1 MLASDNTFGARMKI
15 EQRIW
20 QPGSNWRVLDGGAP
34 VAPSLVL
41 YFAAPGTLDDGKR
54 FAELRRAY
62 PKATLLGCSTG
73 GEIVGEDVHDG
84 SVIATAIEFAATELR
99 SVKERV
105 APGRSAFDIG
115 ERLAKPL
122 ARDGLRGIFVLSD
135 GTTVN
140 GTDLVAGLQHV
151 LGRDI
156 GLTGGLA
163 GDGAN
168 FRTTRVGLDTNP
180 EPGNVV
186 AVGFYGER
194 IRIASGSVGGWD
206 AVGPQRVVTRAE
218 GNMLYDLD
226 GQPALDLY
234 KQYLGAEVANL
245 PASALLFPLRIHPP
259 GDPGA
264 ALVRTVVGIDEAKKA
279 MIFAGSIPQRHIAQV
294 MLGHFDKLIA
304 GAGDAARKAA
314 LPDAKLAILV
324 SCIGRKLLLG
334 QRIADEVEAVA
345 EVLGRGC
352 RTTGFYSY
360 GEIAPME
367 ASAVSDL
374 HNQTM
379 TITTFAE
386 AA

>member
-1 MLASDNTFGARMKI
+1 MRV

-20 QPGSNWRVLDGGAP
+20 QPGRQWRVLNEEGP
-34 VAPSLVL
+34 LKPSLVL
-41 YFAAPGTLDDGKR
+41 YFAAPGTLDDGAR
-54 FAELRRAY
+54 YAELRKAY
-62 PKATLLGCSTG
+62 PGAALLGCSTG
-73 GEIVGEDVHDG
+73 GEIVGDSVHDG
-84 SVIATAIEFAATELR
+84 SVVATAIEFAATQLR
-99 SVKERV
+99 SAKEQV
-105 APGRSAFDIG
+105 GKGKSAFDIG
-115 ERLAKPL
+115 ASLAL
-122 ARDGLRGIFVLSD
+122 QLQRDGLRGVFVLSD

-140 GTDLVAGLQHV
+140 GTELVAGLQKV

-168 FRTTRVGLDTNP
+168 FHTTRVGLDANP
-180 EPGNVV
+180 EPGAVV
-186 AVGFYGER
+186 ALGFYGDR
-194 IRIASGSVGGWD
+194 ISIGSGSVGGWD
-206 AVGPQRVVTRAE
+206 AVGARRVVTRAE
-218 GNMLYDLD
+218 GNTLFDLD
-226 GQPALDLY
+226 GLPALDLY
-234 KQYLGAEVANL
+234 KQYLGAEAAHL

-259 GDPGA
+259 RDPDA
-264 ALVRTVVGIDEAKKA
+264 ALVRTVVGIDEERKA
-279 MIFAGSIPQRHIAQV
+279 MIFAGTIPEGHVAQV

-314 LPDAKLAILV
+314 IPAAKLAILV

-345 EVLGRGC
+345 EVLGGTC
-352 RTTGFYSY
+352 RTAGFYSY

-367 ASAVSDL
+367 ASQVSDL

-379 TITTFAE
+379 TITTLAE